1 MTRQQI
7 EARNEE
13 WIPQMR
19 IYLRSILGDYRATT
33 GIPNLR
39 MKMEYGPD
47 RSNSFYPVYRPD
59 GTAFLPSQFCRDQFT
74 ALRAFHNTNYPTH
87 KVTLRFGTDIEFIPG
102 RSFYM
107 PAAPLPNGAPAPS
120 PTPDQ
125 LPDPYQLPTQCI
137 PCIEPIMIA

>member
-7 EARNEE
+7 ESRNEE

-19 IYLRSILGDYRATT
+19 VFLRAILGDYRTATS
-33 GIPNLR
+33 IPNLR

-47 RSNSFYPVYRPD
+47 RSNSFYPMKRAD
-59 GTAFLPSQFCRDQFT
+59 GSSILPSQYARDQFD
-74 ALRAFHNTNYPTH
+74 ALRLFHNGFSPTH